1 MRLKTFM
8 LPSPQ
13 GTTTRVLPKHTV
25 TFILRGRGAP
35 ASLRPRAAFLLLLLL
50 RLSALRHGR
59 PPAGRGAQPPAA
71 AAAGLPLRAPRCR
84 GMGRGPG

>member
-1 MRLKTFM
+1 M

-35 ASLRPRAAFLLLLLL
+35 ASLRPRAAFLLLLLLLLLLL

>member
-35 ASLRPRAAFLLLLLL
+35 ASLRPRAAFLLLLL